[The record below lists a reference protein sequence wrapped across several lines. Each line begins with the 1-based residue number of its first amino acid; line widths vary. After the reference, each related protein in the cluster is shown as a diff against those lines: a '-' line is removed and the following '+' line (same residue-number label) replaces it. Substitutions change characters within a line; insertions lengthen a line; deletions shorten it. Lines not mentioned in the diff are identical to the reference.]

1 MAEPVKNDEGGSQNH
16 GDSGR
21 SAFSPEYVKEL
32 REEAASWR
40 TKFREV
46 EAKVQT
52 LEQTIQVGAIV
63 SNVKNE
69 IEKRGL
75 KINPEF
81 ITIGE
86 DGDAAKAVDAFLDEY
101 PQFAVT
107 TEPPR
112 RAQNFDTKPIPS
124 TKTNTNNNPARKG
137 NIMDIKNDPIARAKL
152 RDQYRSMLGRGDN

>member
-1 MAEPVKNDEGGSQNH
+1 MPTPENSNSADAGLENT
-16 GDSGR
+16 GR
-21 SAFSPEYVKEL
+21 SSAFSPEYVKEL

-46 EAKVQT
+46 EQKVQT

-81 ITIGE
+81 ISIGE
-86 DGDAAKAVDAFLDEY
+86 DGDAVAAVDAFLEEY
-101 PQFAVT
+101 PQFAA
-107 TEPPR
+107 EPITKQTPVNR
-112 RAQNFDTKPIPS
+112 NKPIG
-124 TKTNTNNNPARKG
+124 TEKVNTNNNPARKG
-137 NIMDIKNDPIARAKL
+137 NIMDAKNDPIARAKL
-152 RDQYRSMLGRGDN
+152 REQYRNMLGRGDN